1 MSIPPPG
8 LGGGVNRTGPPP
20 GFGSGNVGVTH
31 SPASDASGTISN
43 TGINGG
49 SASSAQGGR
58 RDGQG
63 GPAVIIRAQI
73 VFLLTTF
80 TEDNF
85 DKMSNEIRTLASSN
99 GPDMYHHFLRR
110 AIAVANPILQ
120 ILIQHSQQ
128 YKDDPAAPPP
138 QLPTTGQAALVWRL
152 LVTEAIRAAR
162 DVQLAPHFS
171 FIMLTPAQSTPLP
184 LPSLRLFNLPPAL
197 MFSLSSN
204 TLASPHVFPPSHASF
219 AVFHAILSQTFQPTM
234 ELLRSPNVP
243 FWTMNTIPGR
253 EPYTDDMTLQEAR
266 TLMLALFPRSQS
278 SSGGNPTS
286 RPATPTNPTS
296 PHSSPLNSMQR
307 QALLG
312 SLTVKFSS
320 PAIILQTLSALSP
333 GGPPRSPG
341 TVPLED
347 ILFELG
353 ENLTQDEGT
362 VEAVVGRWWGPYL
375 LEGLS
380 PEEQRAQVTEE
391 ACHVIHG
398 LCEGLRLGR
407 SVDLH
412 GVIKGMSG
420 IPSISWPDVVRSFD
434 SPLTIAAYQTSIP
447 LVICLIYVPP
457 QVPFP
462 PLAGLLP
469 ASLDAP
475 IWENISSLLSVL
487 SLLTNLPPDAMPIFT
502 MPTAP
507 SPQSYARIVDPP
519 TSDSQWSKV
528 ARQQANDLQ
537 GAGLWNTLGL
547 IQVLV
552 NACGLAETDHP
563 SEREREER
571 ADIGRRA
578 TDILESAA
586 KLAPELVLLALEK
599 LPVSAQRRSNADH
612 AQKPLPPSV
621 ANMHTRLLAV
631 YLSSAANTMTSS
643 ALVFQQMWQAS
654 PEGLLSVLLEFYGED
669 ENNLGRI
676 VEIATEL
683 KVLDKL
689 LASENLHFTLD
700 VAALASNKDL
710 LNLEKWLADGIEVK
724 GEDFLEA
731 IFDFVEHKIR
741 LEVDHQHAPESA
753 PPLLYTLGTNVY
765 SIFIRVVRSAS
776 NLSREDVARF
786 KHLRTDILILNPRL
800 LNLRPGSK
808 AEQGFSEAKFP
819 KEIVEKVDE
828 MYQQMYSGQ
837 LKLDDVIDELKRCQ
851 KSDDP
856 VDQDTFAHAL
866 HSLFDEF
873 KFVKAYP
880 PKELTMTGLLFGA
893 IIDYRL
899 VKDTSAFVATRYVL
913 DACKTPPHEALYQFG
928 INALSILRNSLVD
941 FPGLCR
947 SLLEIPALHESHPVL
962 INDIHQALQERE
974 ELDMQGGVKLA
985 FPALKLPILI
995 EEGDDE
1001 FREPDSRKKDAFM
1014 FIINQIAPS
1023 NYEQKAHDLTDL
1035 FENQYSRWFAHYF
1048 IDVRVSLEMNR
1059 HDIYM
1064 QILEAL
1070 HSPVFEKHVL
1080 WETYRKARDLLNSE
1094 ATMNSASERTTLKT
1108 VASWLGKITLARNKP
1123 IKLRELSVKDLL
1135 IQGFDTKRLI
1145 VAIPFVCNLIL
1156 SCKDSVVFHTPNPW
1170 LMAILRLLAEFY
1182 HFAELRL
1189 NLKFEIEV
1197 LFSKLGV
1204 ELESIEPSNQLRL
1217 HVPPPPPQE
1226 ELPNR
1231 LDLELQRA
1239 TSEIMNGGQRFS
1251 ELPGN
1256 EAYARMQQLQ
1266 TEAAAQAAQDAMTR
1280 RVDELIAQLP
1290 QYLVFNQDYPIF
1302 TAPTLKRIVHHSID
1316 RAIREII
1323 GPVIERSVT
1332 IAGISSRDLIQ
1343 KDFGMEGD
1351 AVKMRSA
1358 AHMMVQNLAGSLAL
1372 VTCKEPL
1379 RTSMI
1384 GNIKQMLEQNGYTDD
1399 SMPDAMIAG
1408 VVNQNL
1414 DVACSVLKKAAMEKA
1429 AKDIDVN
1436 LAPQYA
1442 ARKAHQNLRSQ
1453 APFWDG
1459 ASFGFALSH
1468 NALPDPLKLRPG
1480 GLTAQ
1485 QFRVYEDFGEPTR
1498 MISHPTPPTN
1508 GDYLV
1513 AQYRDL
1519 NLNDGLVPSDIK
1531 RGPSPRAFNQNAIE
1545 GPESVASPQAIPP
1558 QTSVDKFHE
1567 IASEIEKLLSQT
1579 TITNISALPAEHE
1592 IRGFIRSIVIIA
1604 NQSVHRDSTT
1614 LTIAQ
1619 KVVQLLYRSTAQLA
1633 REVYVYLLQQLCDLS
1648 PKVSR
1653 EVKQW
1658 LVYAEDP
1665 RKFNVPVTVTLI
1677 RAQSISVHELDAAL
1691 AQLIVRSYAQEIV
1704 DFVAQLIRECSISEN
1719 AFIPRNGFAS
1729 SLAALLKAQEIS
1741 RATPLADA
1749 LLNELR
1755 GGTVKSP
1762 NVPTPD
1768 AKPGIDGKLQER
1780 LSHYFLEWVRVFST
1794 SKNAEIAFVP
1804 YITYLQKEGILNGED
1819 VSSAFYRTAINTAVD
1834 LDTAKLQQGFFYGT
1848 DALAKLIVLIVK
1860 NYGDKSGTSSVQRT
1874 VYYYNKIITIMSYS
1888 LVQKQLEMGDAF
1900 NQRPWARFFTSMLS
1914 ELQSIE
1920 YNLPETYLG
1929 CLKHFANNLGITQ
1942 PTYAPRF
1949 AFGWISIVSHRLF
1962 MPKLLATARDDGWP
1976 EYHRCVMWLLRFL
1989 SPFLSANDQMSP
2001 SSRSIF
2007 KATIKLLVI
2016 LMHDFPE
2023 FLVEF
2028 YHTLSTAIPP
2038 HCVQMRNIILAAF
2051 PSSEAPLPDPYKR
2064 LDLLVPD
2071 MQRFPIVRSDY
2082 IGALTDGNL
2091 KSAIDQHVRNG
2102 VPALPSIVNEL
2113 KNRIAVKSLT
2123 NGNSAQD
2130 GTSHSNVTWNHTLLH
2145 AAVFYLGTT
2154 AVARRAQ
2161 QTGHVDFDS
2170 KAPEVGV
2177 LNGLVHAFDAEGQYY
2192 MLSVI
2197 ADQLRYPSAHTSF
2210 FIHLILFLFG
2220 TSSRTPEGQPPSA
2233 VPERIARILLERTIV
2248 QRPHPWGLLVAF
2260 IELLDN
2266 EVYGFWKQPFV
2277 RVDEDVYR
2285 LFGQVRQS
2293 VTARRESQA

>member
-20 GFGSGNVGVTH
+20 GFGGGAVGVGAGAAH
-31 SPASDASGTISN
+31 SPASDASGATNSG
-43 TGINGG
+43 TMGVGLGGGG
-49 SASSAQGGR
+49 SSGGSR

-85 DKMSNEIRTLASSN
+85 DKMSTEIRTLASSN
-99 GPDMYHHFLRR
+99 GPEMYHHFLRR
-110 AIAVANPILQ
+110 AVAVANPILQ
-120 ILIQHSQQ
+120 TLIQHSQQ

-138 QLPTTGQAALVWRL
+138 QIPTTGQAALVWRL
-152 LVTEAIRAAR
+152 LVTEAVRAAR

-171 FIMLTPAQSTPLP
+171 LIMLSPSQSTPLP

-197 MFSLSSN
+197 LFSLSAY
-204 TLASPHVFPPSHASF
+204 TLASPHIFPPSHASF
-219 AVFHAILSQTFQPTM
+219 AVLHAILSQTFQTTM
-234 ELLRSPNVP
+234 EILRSPGMP
-243 FWTMNTIPGR
+243 FWTMTTIPGR
-253 EPYTDDMTLQEAR
+253 EPYTDDITLQEAR
-266 TLMLALFPRSQS
+266 TLILALYPRSQS
-278 SSGGNPTS
+278 SPGGNSTS

-296 PHSSPLNSMQR
+296 PHSSPLNSIQR
-307 QALLG
+307 ATLLA
-312 SLTVKFSS
+312 SITVKFSS

-333 GGPPRSPG
+333 GGPPRVPG
-341 TVPLED
+341 SIPLED
-347 ILFELG
+347 ILAELG
-353 ENLTQDEGT
+353 DNLTQDEGT

-380 PEEQRAQVTEE
+380 HEEQQKQVTEE
-391 ACHVIHG
+391 ACRVVHG
-398 LCEGLRLGR
+398 LCEGLRMGR
-407 SVDLH
+407 VVDLH
-412 GVIKGMSG
+412 GVIKGMSAVS
-420 IPSISWPDVVRSFD
+420 SISWPDVVRSFD
-434 SPLTIAAYQTSIP
+434 APHTIAAYQTSIP
-447 LVICLIYVPP
+447 LIICLIYVPP
-457 QVPFP
+457 QAPVP

-469 ASLDAP
+469 ASLDSP
-475 IWENISSLLSVL
+475 LWDNISSLLSVL
-487 SLLTNLPPDAMPIFT
+487 SLLNILPPDAMPIFT
-502 MPTAP
+502 MPNAP
-507 SPQSYARIVDPP
+507 SPASYARIVDPP
-519 TSDSQWSKV
+519 TSEQQWSKV

-552 NACGLAETDHP
+552 HACGLAEADHP

-578 TDILESAA
+578 TEMLESAA

-599 LPVSAQRRSNADH
+599 LPVSPPQKESADK
-612 AQKPLPPSV
+612 QKPLPPSV
-621 ANMHTRLLAV
+621 NTMHTRLLAV
-631 YLSSAANTMTSS
+631 YLSSSSNTMTSS
-643 ALVFQQMWQAS
+643 ALVFQQMWQTH
-654 PEGLLSVLLEFYGED
+654 PESLLSVLLEFYTED

-676 VEIATEL
+676 FEIAQEL
-683 KVLDKL
+683 KIVDKL
-689 LASENLHFTLD
+689 LASNNLHFTLD
-700 VAALASNKDL
+700 VAALASNKDI
-710 LNLEKWLADGIEVK
+710 LNLEQWLADGIEVK
-724 GEDFLEA
+724 GEEFLEA

-741 LEVDHQHAPESA
+741 IEIDHQHAPDSA
-753 PPLLYTLGTNVY
+753 PALLYTLGANVY
-765 SIFIRVVRSAS
+765 SIFIRVVRNAP
-776 NLSREDVARF
+776 NLAREDIVRF
-786 KHLRTDILILNPRL
+786 KNLRTDILILHPRL

-808 AEQGFSEAKFP
+808 QEQGFAEAKFS
-819 KEIVEKVDE
+819 KDVVEKVDA
-828 MYQQMYSGQ
+828 MYQKMYGGA
-837 LKLDDVIDELKRCQ
+837 LKLDEVVEELQRCQ

-856 VDQDTFAHAL
+856 KDQDMFAHAL
-866 HSLFDEF
+866 HSLFDEY

-928 INALSILRNSLVD
+928 INALSVLRNSLVD

-962 INDIHQALQERE
+962 INDIQQALQERD

-985 FPALKLPILI
+985 FPALRLPILI

-1001 FREPDSRKKDAFM
+1001 FKEPEPKKKDAIM
-1014 FIINQIAPS
+1014 FIINQIAPN
-1023 NYEQKAHDLTDL
+1023 NYEAKSQELTKL

-1059 HDIYM
+1059 HDIYL
-1064 QILEAL
+1064 QLL
-1070 HSPVFEKHVL
+1070 DVLQSPVLDRHIL

-1094 ATMNSASERTTLKT
+1094 ATMNSAAERTTLKT
-1108 VASWLGKITLARNKP
+1108 VASWLGRITLAKNKP
-1123 IKLRELSVKDLL
+1123 IRMRELSVKDLL

-1145 VAIPFVCNLIL
+1145 VAIPFVSNLIL
-1156 SCKDSVVFHTPNPW
+1156 SCKDSLVFHPPNPW
-1170 LMAILRLLAEFY
+1170 LMAVLKLLAEFY

-1197 LFSKLGV
+1197 LFSKLNV
-1204 ELESIEPSNQLRL
+1204 DLEATDPANILRL
-1217 HVPPPPPQE
+1217 HVPPAAAQPEQA
-1226 ELPNR
+1226 NR
-1231 LDLELQRA
+1231 LDLEFQRA
-1239 TSEIMNGGQRFS
+1239 TSELMNGGSRFT

-1266 TEAAAQAAQDAMTR
+1266 TEAAAQAAQDAMSR

-1379 RTSMI
+1379 RSSMI
-1384 GNIKQMLEQNGYTDD
+1384 GNVKQMLEQNGYTDET
-1399 SMPDAMIAG
+1399 MPDAMIAG

-1453 APFWDG
+1453 TPFWDG

-1480 GLTAQ
+1480 GLTSQ
-1485 QFRVYEDFGEPTR
+1485 QFRVYEDFGEPAR
-1498 MISHPTPPTN
+1498 MFTQPTPPTN
-1508 GDYLV
+1508 GAGEYP
-1513 AQYRDL
+1513 AGGYA
-1519 NLNDGLVPSDIK
+1519 LNDGLVPSDIK
-1531 RGPSPRAFNQNAIE
+1531 RGPSPRVFNQDIIE
-1545 GPESVASPQAIPP
+1545 RPESVQSPQPIPP
-1558 QTSVDKFHE
+1558 QTSIDKFHE
-1567 IASEIEKLLSQT
+1567 LAGELEKLLSQAPVSQ
-1579 TITNISALPAEHE
+1579 ISALPADHDIRSL
-1592 IRGFIRSIVIIA
+1592 IRGVVIIA
-1604 NQSVHRDSTT
+1604 NQSVHRENTT

-1619 KVVQLLYRSTAQLA
+1619 KVVQLLYRSTIQLA
-1633 REVYVYLLQQLCDLS
+1633 REVYVYLLQQLCELS
-1648 PKVSR
+1648 PKVSK

-1677 RAQSISVHELDAAL
+1677 RAQSISVHELDGAL
-1691 AQLIVRSYAQEIV
+1691 AQLIVRSSAPEV
-1704 DFVAQLIRECSISEN
+1704 VSFVVQLIRECCVSEQ

-1729 SLAALLKAQEIS
+1729 SLAALLKVHEMG
-1741 RATPLADA
+1741 RASPPAEA
-1749 LLNELR
+1749 LLDELR
-1755 GGTVKSP
+1755 GGPARSP
-1762 NVPTPD
+1762 APQAVD
-1768 AKPGIDGKLQER
+1768 SKPAIDSKLQER
-1780 LSHYFLEWVRVFST
+1780 LAHYFLEWVRVFST
-1794 SKNAEIAFVP
+1794 SKNAEVAFVP

-1834 LDTAKLQQGFFYGT
+1834 IDMIKLQQGVYFGC
-1848 DALAKLIVLIVK
+1848 DALAKLIVLITK
-1860 NYGDKSGTSSVQRT
+1860 NYGDKSGTSPVGRA
-1874 VYYYNKIITIMSYS
+1874 VYYFNKIITIMSYS
-1888 LVQKQLEMGDAF
+1888 LVQKQLEMGEAF
-1900 NQRPWARFFTSMLS
+1900 NQRPWARFFTSLLS
-1914 ELQSIE
+1914 ELTSIE
-1920 YNLPETYLG
+1920 HSLPETYLG
-1929 CLKHFANNLGITQ
+1929 CLKHLANNLGITQ

-1962 MPKLLATARDDGWP
+1962 MPKLLQTAREDGWP

-1989 SPFLSANDQMSP
+1989 SPFLQSTEMSP
-2001 SSRSIF
+2001 SSRSCF
-2007 KATIKLLVI
+2007 KATIKLLI
-2016 LMHDFPE
+2016 LLMHDFPE

-2038 HCVQMRNIILAAF
+2038 HCMQMRNIILAAF
-2051 PSSEAPLPDPYKR
+2051 PQSEAPLPDHYVP
-2064 LDLLVPD
+2064 LDQLVPE
-2071 MQRFPIVRSDY
+2071 MQRFPTVRSDY

-2091 KSAIDQHVRNG
+2091 KAAIDQYVRAG
-2102 VPALPSIVNEL
+2102 VPALPAIVAEL
-2113 KNRIAVKSLT
+2113 KNRIAVKSI
-2123 NGNSAQD
+2123 NSE
-2130 GTSHSNVTWNHTLLH
+2130 GTATVTWNHTLLH

-2154 AVARRAQ
+2154 TVARRYQ
-2161 QTGHVDFDS
+2161 QTGVVDFDA

-2177 LNGLVHAFDAEGQYY
+2177 LTSLAHAFDAEGQYY

-2210 FIHLILFLFG
+2210 FIHFMLFLFG
-2220 TSSRTPEGQPPSA
+2220 TSARQDPPS
-2233 VPERIARILLERTIV
+2233 VIPERIARVLLERTLV
-2248 QRPHPWGLLVAF
+2248 QRPHPWGVLVTF

-2266 EVYGFWKQPFV
+2266 EAYGFWKQPFV
-2277 RVDEDVYR
+2277 RAEEEVFR
-2285 LFGQVRQS
+2285 LFGQVRGS
-2293 VTARRESQA
+2293 ISARRDLQ

>member
-20 GFGSGNVGVTH
+20 GFGGGNVGVTH
-31 SPASDASGTISN
+31 SPVSDASGTASN
-43 TGINGG
+43 AASTGAG
-49 SASSAQGGR
+49 AGGR

-85 DKMSNEIRTLASSN
+85 DKMSTEIRTLASSN
-99 GPDMYHHFLRR
+99 GPEMYHHFLRR
-110 AIAVANPILQ
+110 AVAVANPILQ
-120 ILIQHSQQ
+120 TLIQHSQQ

-171 FIMLTPAQSTPLP
+171 FIMLSPAQSTPLP
-184 LPSLRLFNLPPAL
+184 LPSLRLFNLPPAML
-197 MFSLSSN
+197 FSLSAY
-204 TLASPHVFPPSHASF
+204 TLASPHVFPPTHASF

-234 ELLRSPNVP
+234 ELLRSPGVP
-243 FWTMNTIPGR
+243 FWTMTAIPGR
-253 EPYTDDMTLQEAR
+253 EPFTDDLTLQEAR
-266 TLMLALFPRSQS
+266 TLILALFPRSQS
-278 SSGGNPTS
+278 SSGGNSTS

-307 QALLG
+307 QTLVG

-341 TVPLED
+341 AIPLED

-375 LEGLS
+375 LEALS
-380 PEEQRAQVTEE
+380 PEEQRKQVTEE
-391 ACHVIHG
+391 ACHVVHG
-398 LCEGLRLGR
+398 LCEGLRMGR
-407 SVDLH
+407 QVDLH
-412 GVIKGMSG
+412 GVIKGMSA
-420 IPSISWPDVVRSFD
+420 IPSISWPDVVKSFD
-434 SPLTIAAYQTSIP
+434 SPLTLAAYQTSIP
-447 LVICLIYVPP
+447 LIICLIYVPP
-457 QVPFP
+457 QAPIP

-475 IWENISSLLSVL
+475 TWENMSSLLSVL
-487 SLLTNLPPDAMPIFT
+487 SLLTILPPDAMPIFT
-502 MPTAP
+502 MPSAP
-507 SPQSYARIVDPP
+507 SPQSYARIVNPP
-519 TSDSQWSKV
+519 TSDSQLSKT

-578 TDILESAA
+578 TDMLESAA

-599 LPVSAQRRSNADH
+599 LPVSLNRCNKADN
-612 AQKPLPPSV
+612 QKPLPPSV

-631 YLSSAANTMTSS
+631 YLSSAANAMTSS
-643 ALVFQQMWQAS
+643 ALVFHQMWQAS

-683 KVLDKL
+683 KILHKL

-710 LNLEKWLADGIEVK
+710 LDLEKWLADGIEVK

-741 LEVDHQHAPESA
+741 LEQDHQHAPESA
-753 PPLLYTLGTNVY
+753 PPLLYTLGTSVY
-765 SIFIRVVRSAS
+765 SIFIRVVRNAP
-776 NLSREDVARF
+776 NLSREDVSRF
-786 KHLRTDILILNPRL
+786 KHLRTDILILQPRL
-800 LNLRPGSK
+800 LNLKPGSK

-819 KEIVEKVDE
+819 KEIVDKVDE

-866 HSLFDEF
+866 HSLFDEY
-873 KFVKAYP
+873 KFVKSYP

-899 VKDTSAFVATRYVL
+899 VKDTPAFVATRYVL

-962 INDIHQALQERE
+962 INDIHQALVERE

-1001 FREPDSRKKDAFM
+1001 FREPEPRKKDAFM

-1023 NYEQKAHDLTDL
+1023 NYEAKAQDLVGI

-1064 QILEAL
+1064 QLLEAL

-1156 SCKDSVVFHTPNPW
+1156 SCKDSIVFHTPNPW

-1217 HVPPPPPQE
+1217 HVPPPPPQG

-1239 TSEIMNGGQRFS
+1239 TSEIMNGGQRFA

-1266 TEAAAQAAQDAMTR
+1266 TEQAAQAAQDSINR

-1290 QYLVFNQDYPIF
+1290 QYLIFNQDYPIF

-1384 GNIKQMLEQNGYTDD
+1384 GNIKQMLEQNGYTED

-1453 APFWDG
+1453 TPFWDG

-1480 GLTAQ
+1480 GLTPQ
-1485 QFRVYEDFGEPTR
+1485 QFRVYGDFGEPTR
-1498 MISHPTPPTN
+1498 MISHPTPPAN

-1531 RGPSPRAFNQNAIE
+1531 RGPSPRVFNQNIVE

-1567 IASEIEKLLSQT
+1567 LASEIEKLLAQSSAS
-1579 TITNISALPAEHE
+1579 NISALPAEHE
-1592 IRGFIRSIVIIA
+1592 IRSLIRGVVIIA
-1604 NQSVHRDSTT
+1604 NQSANRDSTT

-1619 KVVQLLYRSTAQLA
+1619 KVVQLLYRSNAQLS

-1677 RAQSISVHELDAAL
+1677 RTQSISVHELDAAL
-1691 AQLIVRSYAQEIV
+1691 AQVIIRSYAQEVI

-1719 AFIPRNGFAS
+1719 AFIPRTGFAN
-1729 SLAALLKAQEIS
+1729 SLAALLKSQEVG
-1741 RATPLADA
+1741 RATPIAEA
-1749 LLNELR
+1749 LLDELR
-1755 GGTVKSP
+1755 GGTIKSP
-1762 NVPTPD
+1762 AVPTPD

-1794 SKNAEIAFVP
+1794 SKNAEVAFVP

-1819 VSSAFYRTAINTAVD
+1819 ISSAFYRTAINTAVD
-1834 LDTAKLQQGFFYGT
+1834 LDTAKLQQGLFYGT

-1860 NYGDKSGTSSVQRT
+1860 NYGDKSGTSSVSRT

-1888 LVQKQLEMGDAF
+1888 LVQKQLEMGEAF

-1962 MPKLLATARDDGWP
+1962 MPKLLQTARDDGWP

-1989 SPFLSANDQMSP
+1989 SPFLQSNDQMSP

-2007 KATIKLLVI
+2007 KATIRLLVI

-2051 PSSEAPLPDPYKR
+2051 PSTEAPLPDPYKR
-2064 LDLLVPD
+2064 LDQLVPE

-2091 KSAIDQHVRNG
+2091 KSAIDQYVRSG
-2102 VPALPSIVNEL
+2102 IPALPSIVNEL

-2123 NGNSAQD
+2123 NGHSNQD
-2130 GTSHSNVTWNHTLLH
+2130 GSSGSNVTWNHTLLH

-2154 AVARRAQ
+2154 AVARRYQ
-2161 QTGHVDFDS
+2161 QTGVVDFDA

-2177 LNGLVHAFDAEGQYY
+2177 LTGLAHAFDAEGQYY

-2210 FIHLILFLFG
+2210 FIHFMLFLFG
-2220 TSSRTPEGQPPSA
+2220 TSSRPSETLPPSA
-2233 VPERIARILLERTIV
+2233 IPERIARILLERTLV
-2248 QRPHPWGLLVAF
+2248 QRPHPWGLLVTF

-2266 EVYGFWKQPFV
+2266 EAYGFWKQPFV
-2277 RVDEDVYR
+2277 RAEEEVYR
-2285 LFGQVRQS
+2285 LFGQVRGS
-2293 VTARRESQA
+2293 VVARRELQV